1 MLKKNV
7 MVLILIF
14 FTLIN
19 LVNNNLN
26 NVSNND
32 SNIIGNTQKLKM
44 EKDILIDINEF
55 FDILKNDNFIIFT
68 SEINL
73 DEPENIKSWFKNWL
87 LEVETLLFV
96 NQNKRIN
103 NLQSIIL
110 NGFKQND
117 NNKKMELFLKY
128 IQKKGLEDIYVT
140 ISFQI
145 VDSTIEKFQEWL
157 GKHFKNKYLTLREM
171 YINNITDISRSQL
184 FSRIPFVQE
193 SFKKSVPMVIIFNNK
208 KIFMT
213 RIFFMLNSYKRD
225 SNVDMIAEFNYWRI
239 NLKIKIKMLKF
250 KNYKMKIYSYMTF
263 LLEIEEKLLL
273 SNDSRN
279 EYWTM
284 KLKLSKAELIQA
296 NFIRRLQVFHSNLGF
311 IYGALSTFWNET
323 FNYLNIYPLSFEL
336 ENNFN
341 PNWLENDNWLKAQ
354 ENFNVSFVFKIKEYK
369 FDSGETHIIER
380 LRFDFVFAYP
390 Q

>member
-1 MLKKNV
+1 

-19 LVNNNLN
+19 LINNNLN

-44 EKDILIDINEF
+44 QKDILIDINEF
-55 FDILKNDNFIIFT
+55 FNILKNDNFIIFT

-87 LEVETLLFV
+87 LEVEALLFA

-128 IQKKGLEDIYVT
+128 IQKKGMEDIYVT

-157 GKHFKNKYLTLREM
+157 HKHFKNKYLTLREM

-184 FSRIPFVQE
+184 FSRIPSVQE
-193 SFKKSVPMVIIFNNK
+193 SFKESVPMTITFNNK

-213 RIFFMLNSYKRD
+213 QIFFMLNSYERD

-250 KNYKMKIYSYMTF
+250 KIYKIKIYSYMTF
-263 LLEIEEKLLL
+263 LLEVEERLLL
-273 SNDSRN
+273 SNDPRN

-284 KLKLSKAELIQA
+284 KLKLSKTELIQA
-296 NFIRRLQVFHSNLGF
+296 NFIRRLQEFHNSLGF

-323 FNYLNIYPLSFEL
+323 FYYLNIYPLSFEL
-336 ENNFN
+336 ENNFDTN
-341 PNWLENDNWLKAQ
+341 QLENDNWLKAQ

-369 FDSGETHIIER
+369 FDSGETHIIEGF
-380 LRFDFVFAYP
+380 RFDFVFSYP